1 MAEGP
6 ERSAPA
12 PSSWLPLISL
22 GGVAAL
28 LPLGDLSRLLDDW
41 YPPTWADSWDAVGPV
56 CGDPAAPVRRIL
68 LAVDPVQAVV
78 DEAVGWDADLVV
90 VHHPLLLRAVHS
102 VAATT
107 PKGRIVHG
115 LVRHG
120 IALHVCHTNA
130 DSPPQGV
137 SAALAAAL
145 GVTEALPLE
154 PHEADPLDKIVVF
167 VPHDDVERVTDA
179 LASAGAGA
187 IGDYE
192 RCRFVSTGAGSFRP
206 MPGAR
211 PVIGRV
217 GDLEEVAESRLEMV
231 APRGRR
237 QAVLSALRTAHPY
250 EEPAFDVLEMAAL
263 PGDRGSGRIGRLAEP
278 LPLRDFASRVVA
290 TLPATGGAVRVAGDP
305 GRRIETVAVCGGA
318 GDFLLER
325 ARASGADVYVT
336 SDLRHHPVSE
346 LREHAAADPSTPALI
361 DVPHAAAEW
370 VWLPLLAAR
379 LRAEPATATVEVRV
393 SEINTDPWT
402 FSLPMTGP
410 ERSLP

>member
-1 MAEGP
+1 M
-6 ERSAPA
+6 
-12 PSSWLPLISL
+12 
-22 GGVAAL
+22 AAL
-28 LPLGDLSRLLDDW
+28 PSLGDLTRLLDDW
-41 YPPTWADSWDAVGPV
+41 YPPTWADSWDAAGPV
-56 CGDPAAPVRRIL
+56 CGDPAAPIRRIL

-78 DEAVGWDADLVV
+78 DEATSWDADLLV

-107 PKGRIVHG
+107 PKGRIVHS
-115 LVRHG
+115 LIRHG

-130 DSPPQGV
+130 DSPSRGV

-145 GVTEALPLE
+145 GVSDALPLE
-154 PHEADPLDKIVVF
+154 PHAGDPVDKIVVF
-167 VPHDDVERVTDA
+167 VPHADLERVTDA
-179 LASAGAGA
+179 LAAAGAGA
-187 IGDYE
+187 LGDYE
-192 RCRFVSTGAGSFRP
+192 RCRFVSPGTGSFRP
-206 MPGAR
+206 MAGAR

-217 GDLEEVAESRLEMV
+217 GDLEQVAEFRLEMV

-237 QAVLSALRTAHPY
+237 SAVVAALRAAHPY
-250 EEPAFDVLEMAAL
+250 EEPAYDVLEMAAL
-263 PGDRGSGRIGRLAEP
+263 PGDRGSGRIGRLADP

-305 GRRIETVAVCGGA
+305 GRMIETVAVCGGA
-318 GDFLLER
+318 GDFLLDQ
-325 ARASGADVYVT
+325 ARASAADVYVT

-346 LREHAAADPSTPALI
+346 LREHAAVDPSTPALI

-370 VWLPLLAAR
+370 TWLPLLAAR

-393 SEINTDPWT
+393 SETNTDPWT